1 MEYDLRNKFALKTY
15 LAEIAEDNYFNDLHQ
30 IIRVKFNGRYFDF
43 RYRTNVIMPNPDLH
57 LAILSATEEQMAG
70 PGLSTDDQARLPG
83 LDQSNNPVSLA
94 YGWVDVINKKQMT
107 MVTNPQNGSSAFAV
121 EGSDMSNKNK
131 TRIALTAP
139 LKKDYTNLEGN
150 LQSSPTGEASDSSE
164 DTGDLSIGVF
174 INDDSVVIKSPGGQ
188 ITMGK
193 EGVHIGGSLKL
204 QSSEHEREWMFDN
217 TLARFIPS
225 TIPTGAAV
233 IPELPNVAKFA
244 KYGQVAQRVIK
255 VADITSTAIGI
266 FT

>member
-1 MEYDLRNKFALKTY
+1 MKYDLRNKYNLKTY

-43 RYRTNVIMPNPDLH
+43 RYRPSVIMPNPKLH
-57 LAILSATEEQMAG
+57 LAIVSATEEHIT
-70 PGLSTDDQARLPG
+70 GLGLDIESQGRMPG
-83 LDQSNNPVSLA
+83 LDISNNPISLP
-94 YGWVDVINKKQMT
+94 YGWVDLINKKQMT
-107 MVTNPQNGSSAFAV
+107 MVTNPQNGSASFAV
-121 EGSDMSNKNK
+121 EGSDMSDKNK

-150 LQSSPTGEASDSSE
+150 LQSSQTGEATNSTE

-188 ITMGK
+188 ITMGQ
-193 EGVHIGGSLKL
+193 EGIHIGGALKL
-204 QSSEHEREWMFDN
+204 QASEHEREWMFDN

-225 TIPTGAAV
+225 TIPTGIAV

-255 VADITSTAIGI
+255 VADITSTAGRL